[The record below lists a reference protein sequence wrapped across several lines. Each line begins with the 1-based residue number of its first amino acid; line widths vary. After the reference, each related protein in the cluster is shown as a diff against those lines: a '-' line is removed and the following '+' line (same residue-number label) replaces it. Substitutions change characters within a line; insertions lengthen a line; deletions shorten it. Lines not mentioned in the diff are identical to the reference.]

1 MFLVCSV
8 YFHGTKLCFAWQKS
22 VFYTSDSL
30 RNFSFPWQNPDCL
43 TQNDSKTEKLQ
54 FYFALLCSLDDNS
67 VCVGEMNTEDI
78 AKTEFHETQVS
89 FP

>member
-1 MFLVCSV
+1 MERNFVLLGRNQYSIPQI
-8 YFHGTKLCFAWQKS
+8 HSGTS
-22 VFYTSDSL
+22 VFL
-30 RNFSFPWQNPDCL
+30 GKKQDCL